1 MIDIL
6 IVEDEESISNLLKI
20 SLTQAGYT
28 CHTTYDGET
37 ALERINQNKYDLILL
52 DIMLPKIDGFEI
64 MNYIKEL
71 KIPVIFITAVS
82 NVDNKVKGLKL
93 GAEDYITKP
102 FDIQELLA
110 RVEVVLR
117 RNNKTSDKI
126 VYKNIEIDIT
136 SHTVKKDDKIVDLTK
151 KEFDLL
157 LLFLKNKN
165 VALYREVIYERIWGD
180 EFFGD
185 TRTVDLHIQ
194 RIRKKL
200 NLENEIKTVY
210 KIGYRFE
217 VLEWDLALK
226 YLLYPF
232 FLLLV
237 Y

>member
-6 IVEDEESISNLLKI
+6 IVEDEESISNLIKI
-20 SLTQAGYT
+20 SLAQAGYNCYT
-28 CHTTYDGET
+28 AYDGEI
-37 ALERINQNKYDLILL
+37 ALEKIRKNKYDLILL

-71 KIPVIFITAVS
+71 KIPVIFITAIS
-82 NVDNKVKGLKL
+82 NIDNKVKGLKL
-93 GAEDYITKP
+93 GADDYITKP

-117 RNNKTSDKI
+117 RNNKTSNKI
-126 VYKNIEIDIT
+126 VYRNIEIDVT
-136 SHTVKKDDKIVDLTK
+136 SHIVKKDNEIVELTK

-157 LLFLKNKN
+157 LLFLRNKN
-165 VALYREVIYERIWGD
+165 VALYREVIYERIWED

-200 NLENEIKTVY
+200 NLDKEIKTVY

-217 VLEWDLALK
+217 ASE
-226 YLLYPF
+226 
-232 FLLLV
+232 
-237 Y
+237 

>member
-6 IVEDEESISNLLKI
+6 IVEDEESISNLIKI
-20 SLTQAGYT
+20 SLMQAGYNCST
-28 CHTTYDGET
+28 AYDGEV
-37 ALERINQNKYDLILL
+37 ALEKINRNNYDLILL
-52 DIMLPKIDGFEI
+52 DIMLPKVDGFEI

-82 NVDNKVKGLKL
+82 NIDNKVKGLKL
-93 GAEDYITKP
+93 GADDYITKP

-117 RNNKTSDKI
+117 RNNKTSSKI
-126 VYKNIEIDIT
+126 IYKNIEIDVT
-136 SHTVKKDDKIVDLTK
+136 SHVVKKDNKIIDLTK

-157 LLFLKNKN
+157 LLFLRNRN

-200 NLENEIKTVY
+200 NLDSEIKTVY

-217 VLEWDLALK
+217 ALE
-226 YLLYPF
+226 
-232 FLLLV
+232 
-237 Y
+237 

>member
-6 IVEDEESISNLLKI
+6 IVEDEESISNLIKI
-20 SLTQAGYT
+20 SLEQASYICST
-28 CHTTYDGET
+28 AYDGEE
-37 ALERINQNKYDLILL
+37 ALEKIKKNHYDLILL

-82 NVDNKVKGLKL
+82 SIDNKVKGLKL
-93 GAEDYITKP
+93 GADDYITKP

-126 VYKNIEIDIT
+126 TFKDIEIDIT
-136 SHTVKKDDKIVDLTK
+136 SHIVKRNGKVVDLTK

-157 LLFLKNKN
+157 LLFLRNKN

-180 EFFGD
+180 EFLGD

-217 VLEWDLALK
+217 DSK
-226 YLLYPF
+226 
-232 FLLLV
+232 
-237 Y
+237 

>member
-6 IVEDEESISNLLKI
+6 IVEDEESISTLIKI
-20 SLTQAGYT
+20 SLTQAGYNCYT
-28 CHTTYDGET
+28 AYDGEI
-37 ALERINQNKYDLILL
+37 ALEKIRKNKYDLILL

-82 NVDNKVKGLKL
+82 NIDNKVKGLKL
-93 GAEDYITKP
+93 GADDYITKP

-117 RNNKTSDKI
+117 RNNKTSNKI
-126 VYKNIEIDIT
+126 VYKNIEIDVT
-136 SHTVKKDDKIVDLTK
+136 SHIVKKDKKIVDLTK

-157 LLFLKNKN
+157 LLFLRNKN

-200 NLENEIKTVY
+200 NLDNEIKTVY

-217 VLEWDLALK
+217 ASE
-226 YLLYPF
+226 
-232 FLLLV
+232 
-237 Y
+237 

>member
-6 IVEDEESISNLLKI
+6 IVEDEESISNLIKI
-20 SLTQAGYT
+20 SLTQVGYS
-28 CHTTYDGET
+28 CHTAYDGEI
-37 ALERINQNKYDLILL
+37 ALDKINNNKYDLILL
-52 DIMLPKIDGFEI
+52 DIMLPKVDGFEI

-82 NVDNKVKGLKL
+82 NIDNKVKGLKL
-93 GAEDYITKP
+93 GADDYITKP

-117 RNNKTSDKI
+117 RNNKTSNKI
-126 VYKNIEIDIT
+126 VYKNIEIDVT
-136 SHTVKKDDKIVDLTK
+136 SHIVKKDKKIVDLTK

-157 LLFLKNKN
+157 LLFLRNRN

-200 NLENEIKTVY
+200 NLDSEIKTVY

-217 VLEWDLALK
+217 ALE
-226 YLLYPF
+226 
-232 FLLLV
+232 
-237 Y
+237 

>member
-6 IVEDEESISNLLKI
+6 IVEDEESISNLIKI
-20 SLTQAGYT
+20 SLTQAGYNCYT
-28 CHTTYDGET
+28 AYDGEI
-37 ALERINQNKYDLILL
+37 ALEKIRKNKYDLILL
-52 DIMLPKIDGFEI
+52 DVMLPKIDGFEI

-71 KIPVIFITAVS
+71 RIPVIFITAVS
-82 NVDNKVKGLKL
+82 NIDNKVKGLKL
-93 GAEDYITKP
+93 GADDYITKP
-102 FDIQELLA
+102 FDIYELLA

-117 RNNKTSDKI
+117 RNNKTSNKI
-126 VYKNIEIDIT
+126 VYKNIEIDVT
-136 SHTVKKDDKIVDLTK
+136 SHIVKKDKKIVDLTK

-157 LLFLKNKN
+157 LLLLRNKN

-200 NLENEIKTVY
+200 NLDSEIKTVY

-217 VLEWDLALK
+217 ASEWNLVLKFLW
-226 YLLYPF
+226 YPF
-232 FLLLV
+232 FLLLA